1 MYFHS
6 LSPFLEMT
14 YPSGF
19 FSLIAIVLPS
29 DNTFYVDI
37 YFISCQS
44 VSQSNTSAIKQDNPA
59 MAVEGQD
66 LTELGMGS
74 V

>member
-1 MYFHS
+1 
-6 LSPFLEMT
+6 MT

-19 FSLIAIVLPS
+19 FFFIAIVLPS
-29 DNTFYVDI
+29 DNTFYVHVDI

-44 VSQSNTSAIKQDNPA
+44 VTQSNTSAIKQDNPA